1 MTVDIASSMLTE
13 KALDYAE
20 LSSLAYSVWTKVGSE
35 WVPEAK
41 YQSLWDK
48 MHDKGYSVVAY
59 CPNDP
64 TTGYSGTIF
73 YNSNTQQYILANRG
87 TELSVSSF
95 EADYNDINED
105 KEILNGFTP
114 AKQFT
119 SMMEFIAQNNLN
131 MYQFDVTGHS
141 LGGCLAQM
149 AKATYSGN
157 VDEVYTY
164 NAPGAKELKQNYF
177 FKRLSATPGMVVLEY
192 FQGTVWIE
200 TEWKQETWDLY
211 QTFLNNKQSVNDT
224 KVYNIIGKDWLKI
237 IANWKPNIGGE
248 VFINGAWHGIASMIS
263 NLETGKYYIDSRRLM
278 PVIKVASNTG
288 VYQTMSDDMD
298 GNAGVLTE
306 GTQILELRD
315 KMIQQMIRII
325 NGEPT
330 KAEGSV
336 NLTV

>member
-1 MTVDIASSMLTE
+1 MT
-13 KALDYAE
+13 
-20 LSSLAYSVWTKVGSE
+20 
-35 WVPEAK
+35 
-41 YQSLWDK
+41 
-48 MHDKGYSVVAY
+48 
-59 CPNDP
+59 
-64 TTGYSGTIF
+64 
-73 YNSNTQQYILANRG
+73 
-87 TELSVSSF
+87 SF

-177 FKRLSATPGMVVLEY
+177 FKRPSAMPGMVVVEY

-211 QTFLNNKQSVNDT
+211 QTFLGNKQSVDGS
-224 KVYNIIGKDWLKI
+224 KVYNISAKDGSEAIADWTPDIGS
-237 IANWKPNIGGE
+237 E
-248 VFINGAWHGIASMIS
+248 VFVNGWFHTIASVIS
-263 NLETGKYYIDSRRLM
+263 NLETNKYYIDSRQLI
-278 PVIKVASNTG
+278 PVIGSKANELFDARYSSGHYTSAPQKITIVGGYGNDTLFGGKVFLFRRKLKHHNTWRR
-288 VYQTMSDDMD
+288 
-298 GNAGVLTE
+298 
-306 GTQILELRD
+306 LEHEENLR
-315 KMIQQMIRII
+315 R
-325 NGEPT
+325 
-330 KAEGSV
+330 AA
-336 NLTV
+336 